1 MTIPRGGKTGFSL
14 PRMGPESAVIAKLT
28 VTCHEGM
35 MRAMKPSEAIAIHR
49 EKIRRIVANFGG
61 TNPRVFGSVAR
72 GEDTEGSDLDLLVD
86 DPEGRLLDLLALGGM
101 NYEISGLLGIS
112 VDVVPSADLP
122 PKIRDAALREAVP
135 L

>member
-1 MTIPRGGKTGFSL
+1 M
-14 PRMGPESAVIAKLT
+14 MV
-28 VTCHEGM
+28 VT
-35 MRAMKPSEAIAIHR
+35 MKPSEAVAIHR
-49 EKIRRIVANFGG
+49 ERIRRIVARFGG

-86 DPEGRLLDLLALGGM
+86 DPDGRLLDLLALGGM

-122 PKIRDAALREAVP
+122 PNIRDVALREAVP